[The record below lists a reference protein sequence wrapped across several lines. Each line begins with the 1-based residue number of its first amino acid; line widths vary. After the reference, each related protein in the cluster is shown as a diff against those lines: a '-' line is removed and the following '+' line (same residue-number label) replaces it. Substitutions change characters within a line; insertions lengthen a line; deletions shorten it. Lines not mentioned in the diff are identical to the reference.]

1 MILAA
6 AGLVMTAGG
15 NVSAT
20 LAPAQARV
28 IETEIENGKTLG
40 QKNAP
45 IMVEDFSDF
54 QCPMCRLFYLGATH
68 ELINDY
74 VSTGKV
80 YLVHHDFPLD
90 MHAHSHEAAKWADA
104 SAAIGK
110 FQEVETVLY
119 TKQDDWGTTGRIEE
133 TVATVLTPAEL
144 KRVKALVDSPEVAAA
159 LQKDKDLGIQRNVN
173 ATPSIYVTP
182 KGGQMVFLPPAGTTY
197 PLLKQYLDYL
207 LKH

>member
-1 MILAA
+1 MMLAV
-6 AGLVMTAGG
+6 AGLVTIAGG
-15 NVSAT
+15 RLSARIE
-20 LAPAQARV
+20 PGQAK
-28 IETEIENGKTLG
+28 ITSAEIESGKTLG

-45 IMVEDFSDF
+45 ILLEDFSDF
-54 QCPMCRLFYLGATH
+54 QCPMCRMYFLGATQ
-68 ELINDY
+68 EVIANY

-104 SAAIGK
+104 AAAIGK
-110 FQEVETVLY
+110 FQEVENVLY
-119 TKQDDWGTTGRIEE
+119 TKQDDWGTTGKIEE
-133 TVATVLTPAEL
+133 AVATVLTPAEM

-159 LQKDKDLGIQRNVN
+159 LQMDKDLGNKRNVSS
-173 ATPSIYVTP
+173 TPSIYVTP